1 MLKKQANAMREQ
13 MMKDRETA
21 RSMMNETKYTEAENE
36 RSRRKE
42 EEQHLK
48 RVRSI
53 EIAENQLKAKNIRK

>member
-42 EEQHLK
+42 EE
-48 RVRSI
+48 
-53 EIAENQLKAKNIRK
+53 